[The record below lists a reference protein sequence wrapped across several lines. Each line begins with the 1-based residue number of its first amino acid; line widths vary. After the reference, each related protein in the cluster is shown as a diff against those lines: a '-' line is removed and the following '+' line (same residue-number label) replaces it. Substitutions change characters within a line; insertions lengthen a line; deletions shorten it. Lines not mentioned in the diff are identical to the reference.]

1 MPSSEG
7 RNDASIWFP
16 LTFFKLIAVG
26 FPGESNSAVMS
37 ADATRLSNTLSLNVT
52 CKKVIVDRWNIKGTI
67 HSDNNGRYPQFESNP
82 RFMHF
87 IQDKISMK
95 FRIHASFK
103 PQIGIDFFLS
113 SNAGTNV
120 ITSAVGKQSPL
131 FFWRLKP
138 KIFQVLCCKL
148 WNSLHS
154 IVVCLNDW
162 ALTFAFYCR

>member
-37 ADATRLSNTLSLNVT
+37 ADPTRLSNTLSLNVT

-67 HSDNNGRYPQFESNP
+67 HLDNNGRYPQFESNP

-87 IQDKISMK
+87 YICIK
-95 FRIHASFK
+95 
-103 PQIGIDFFLS
+103 
-113 SNAGTNV
+113 
-120 ITSAVGKQSPL
+120 
-131 FFWRLKP
+131 
-138 KIFQVLCCKL
+138 C
-148 WNSLHS
+148 
-154 IVVCLNDW
+154 VCLIKSSKIKLVWNFESMPPLNHKS
-162 ALTFAFYCR
+162 ALTFFLNFKRRYKRNNFSSWKTESIGFLAVKT